1 MFGTI
6 SCART
11 HAHTHTPR
19 KHACTIERVNYS
31 PARAPYWTN
40 THIDFCL
47 PECVLAAAGLCGVE
61 QRCGRRV
68 RDNVETRTDFVEST
82 ARVPFTRSDARR
94 QTRKRRRQKVP
105 AASSFSLI
113 NTRSPARVRG
123 YVCVFWP
130 QLFGSLRGI
139 RVCAVCRLCFQVGG
153 KERWMGSQSAAA
165 ISA

>member
-1 MFGTI
+1 M
-6 SCART
+6 
-11 HAHTHTPR
+11 
-19 KHACTIERVNYS
+19 
-31 PARAPYWTN
+31 
-40 THIDFCL
+40 
-47 PECVLAAAGLCGVE
+47 LAAAGLCGVE

-82 ARVPFTRSDARR
+82 ARAVGCDVPFTRSDARR

-130 QLFGSLRGI
+130 QLFGSLRGL
-139 RVCAVCRLCFQVGG
+139 RVCVLCAVCRLCFQVGG